1 MAGEYI
7 PSNVNTIEFYE
18 RGEKITSNNPIETSF
33 TRKGTTLDIKYINE
47 KNDTYLELPLLYYK
61 GYKASD
67 NSKIEKGTNGMVR
80 LYAQNGTNEV
90 KVSYELTTIRKISY
104 IISIIS
110 LLAFMI
116 IKNEKIKKIG

>member
-1 MAGEYI
+1 
-7 PSNVNTIEFYE
+7 
-18 RGEKITSNNPIETSF
+18 
-33 TRKGTTLDIKYINE
+33 
-47 KNDTYLELPLLYYK
+47 
-61 GYKASD
+61 
-67 NSKIEKGTNGMVR
+67 MVR

-110 LLAFMI
+110 LLAFMV